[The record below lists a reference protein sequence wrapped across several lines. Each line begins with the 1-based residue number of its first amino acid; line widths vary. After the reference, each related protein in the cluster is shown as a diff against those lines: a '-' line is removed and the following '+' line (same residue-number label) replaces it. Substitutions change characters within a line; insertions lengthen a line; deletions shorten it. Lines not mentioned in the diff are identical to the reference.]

1 MINVYNSCMMR
12 KTFYK
17 EEILVIKVNKKI
29 FNILF
34 FVILLI
40 ILVHIIKIFILKAI
54 YKTDYSEYVEKYSK
68 KYGVEKELI
77 FAIIKNES
85 NFNENAISKSNANGL
100 MQVMKSTAE
109 EVANKYNINLTDDN
123 IFEPE
128 INIEIGTIY
137 ISILLNKYGNNEL
150 ALAAYNAG
158 YGNVDKWI
166 GQNIIKS
173 DASDVENIPYKETNM
188 YVRKVI
194 RDYNIYKGQICA

>member
-17 EEILVIKVNKKI
+17 EEILVTKVNKKI

-137 ISILLNKYGNNEL
+137 ISILLNT
-150 ALAAYNAG
+150 YNAG

-166 GQNIIKS
+166 GRNIIKS